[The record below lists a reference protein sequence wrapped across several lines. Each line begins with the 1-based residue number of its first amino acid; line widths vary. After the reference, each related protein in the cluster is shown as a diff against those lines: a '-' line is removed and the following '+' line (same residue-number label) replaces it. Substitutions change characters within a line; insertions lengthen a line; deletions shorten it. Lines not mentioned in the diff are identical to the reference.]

1 MNMTIFDYNMSL
13 LSKEKKYYILG
24 CDDSAR
30 QFAIRLL
37 NSGVYF
43 HGFVVLNNVLE
54 QGCRLWNK
62 PVIDIQEC
70 LECSDIMIITS
81 YISYLQDKEVLK
93 KYRLDAKLIK
103 FEILKPCITDA
114 SGVVIYGTGS
124 QGEEIFQAC
133 SDLMNVCY
141 FSNSNEN
148 RWGNYFCGRKI
159 ISPQEITNL
168 PDDTVIIIAS
178 NAYQKIHESLL
189 EFHIEDDRIYCLE
202 NGALRFCQSYIIEN
216 SFLISK
222 LMFLLQNNKNMVLYG
237 EEAIVEKI
245 REKFEL
251 LDFYNIETI
260 GRKSKEE
267 DGSLFQLLYFDW
279 KEKICLLA
287 DDMNI
292 RSMELI
298 DKIGIPVKNI
308 YWLKNCDEYQKYDHI
323 KKYKYVAD
331 PTLGY
336 SAVVLAK
343 GEEGEEE
350 YSGFVKYEYKDD
362 SNKICTILTLGGSTT
377 QSFFVREPTWSEC
390 LSRILTKKKI
400 PHRILCGGIGGYS
413 NIQEFL
419 KLTRDGIML
428 QPDIVLSYSG
438 VNNTNW
444 LMDEEYPF
452 IHRYQ
457 RAIFDK
463 LKVKRHIKVGVD
475 DISLSA
481 SVNYG
486 IKDQEY
492 NPFQFWLMYERLMN
506 SVCKELSITF
516 KAYLQPILF
525 SKPVFDEYD
534 QELLLGMF
542 GITAKTSED
551 MYQYAE
557 DITQKY
563 SRDVKNALLFRE
575 EVKEYSN
582 IYPDWLVD
590 FSHIMDNKEK
600 VYMDEAHVYECGNEI
615 IAECIYES
623 ISHDITKL
631 SHIDNCVRRE

>member
-1 MNMTIFDYNMSL
+1 
-13 LSKEKKYYILG
+13 
-24 CDDSAR
+24 
-30 QFAIRLL
+30 
-37 NSGVYF
+37 
-43 HGFVVLNNVLE
+43 
-54 QGCRLWNK
+54 
-62 PVIDIQEC
+62 
-70 LECSDIMIITS
+70 
-81 YISYLQDKEVLK
+81 
-93 KYRLDAKLIK
+93 
-103 FEILKPCITDA
+103 
-114 SGVVIYGTGS
+114 
-124 QGEEIFQAC
+124 
-133 SDLMNVCY
+133 
-141 FSNSNEN
+141 
-148 RWGNYFCGRKI
+148 
-159 ISPQEITNL
+159 
-168 PDDTVIIIAS
+168 
-178 NAYQKIHESLL
+178 
-189 EFHIEDDRIYCLE
+189 
-202 NGALRFCQSYIIEN
+202 
-216 SFLISK
+216 
-222 LMFLLQNNKNMVLYG
+222 
-237 EEAIVEKI
+237 
-245 REKFEL
+245 
-251 LDFYNIETI
+251 
-260 GRKSKEE
+260 
-267 DGSLFQLLYFDW
+267 
-279 KEKICLLA
+279 
-287 DDMNI
+287 
-292 RSMELI
+292 
-298 DKIGIPVKNI
+298 
-308 YWLKNCDEYQKYDHI
+308 
-323 KKYKYVAD
+323 
-331 PTLGY
+331 
-336 SAVVLAK
+336 
-343 GEEGEEE
+343 
-350 YSGFVKYEYKDD
+350 
-362 SNKICTILTLGGSTT
+362 
-377 QSFFVREPTWSEC
+377 
-390 LSRILTKKKI
+390 
-400 PHRILCGGIGGYS
+400 
-413 NIQEFL
+413 
-419 KLTRDGIML
+419 ML